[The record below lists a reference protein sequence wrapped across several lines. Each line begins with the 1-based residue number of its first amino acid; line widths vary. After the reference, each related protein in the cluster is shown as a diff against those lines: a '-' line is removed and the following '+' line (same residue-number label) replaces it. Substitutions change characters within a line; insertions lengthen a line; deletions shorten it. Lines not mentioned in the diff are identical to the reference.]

1 MNLLEF
7 AEERRTA
14 HEFAR
19 DTLRRAI
26 VGGAI
31 PGGTRLVQAEIA
43 EQLKV
48 STTPVR
54 EALRDLASDGLIV
67 FDPHRG
73 AIIHELDAGELVEV
87 YEIRKALEPLAIRK
101 AAQRI
106 NEDQMR
112 AATALQQRMDTEEDP
127 ATWAELNWE
136 FHSLLERSA
145 SSPRFQA
152 LLKSVQDIAAMYVAH
167 SLHIEPRRVASGNR
181 EHWALLDALSQ
192 RDADRAA
199 SVLVKHLDGTLG
211 AILAS
216 GTLESSRTKRPG
228 PRTGKG
234 RVALGSDPRE

>member
-1 MNLLEF
+1 MDLLEF
-7 AEERRTA
+7 AEDRRTA
-14 HEFAR
+14 HEFVR

-26 VGGAI
+26 VGGAY
-31 PGGTRLVQAEIA
+31 PGGTRLVQSEIA

-54 EALRDLASDGLIV
+54 EALRDLASDGLII

-73 AIIHELDAGELVEV
+73 AIIHELDASELVEV

-106 NEDQMR
+106 TEDQLR
-112 AATALQQRMDTEEDP
+112 SATELQRRMDAEEDP
-127 ATWAELNWE
+127 AAWVALNWE

-145 SSPRFQA
+145 SSPRFQS

-167 SLHIEPRRVASGNR
+167 SLQVEPHRMRAGNR
-181 EHWALLDALSQ
+181 EHWNLLEALRA

-199 SVLVKHLDGTLG
+199 AVLVKHLDGTLG
-211 AILAS
+211 TILAS
-216 GTLESSRTKRPG
+216 GTLDSSRAA
-228 PRTGKG
+228 RTGSDQKNSLN
-234 RVALGSDPRE
+234 LGLDR

>member
-14 HEFAR
+14 HEFVR

-26 VGGAI
+26 IGGAFT
-31 PGGTRLVQAEIA
+31 GGTRLVQADIA

-73 AIIHELDAGELVEV
+73 AIIHELDASELVEI

-106 NEDQMR
+106 TEEQLR
-112 AATALQQRMDTEEDP
+112 EATALQQRMDREEDP
-127 ATWAELNWE
+127 AAWVELNWE
-136 FHSLLERSA
+136 FHSLLERAA
-145 SSPRFQA
+145 SSPRFQS
-152 LLKSVQDIAAMYVAH
+152 LLKSVQDIAAIYVAH
-167 SLHIEPRRVASGNR
+167 SLKIEPQRMASGNR
-181 EHWALLDALSQ
+181 EHWALLEALQ
-192 RDADRAA
+192 RRDGEKAA

-211 AILAS
+211 TILSS
-216 GTLESSRTKRPG
+216 GSLESSKGGRSSEAEERG
-228 PRTGKG
+228 PLPLS
-234 RVALGSDPRE
+234 ALAQQ